1 MRLYKLY
8 FLMIFLAVCFANA
21 SKVRLFFHAN
31 TMFCKGSNLLHHS
44 TLNKDFSC
52 LGVLIFFGLPTLGRF
67 FTVLNLKNFLH
78 TAKAAFCEHSTIVAI
93 S

>member
-1 MRLYKLY
+1 MRLQKLY
-8 FLMIFLAVCFANA
+8 FLMIFLAVFFANA
-21 SKVRLFFHAN
+21 SKVRLFLHAS

-52 LGVLIFFGLPTLGRF
+52 PGVLIFIGLPILVRF

-78 TAKAAFCEHSTIVAI
+78 TAKATFFEQPTIVAI